1 MSNNSQLN
9 ANESTLGDQVR
20 QIIADIAGL
29 DRSQF
34 HDESDIRE
42 DLTIDS
48 LRLMEIVAAVEQGY
62 GIRLDEARLFDIATV
77 GEFLDLLQ
85 EEMHAKAP

>member
-1 MSNNSQLN
+1 M
-9 ANESTLGDQVR
+9 
-20 QIIADIAGL
+20 
-29 DRSQF
+29 
-34 HDESDIRE
+34 
-42 DLTIDS
+42 TIDS